1 MSNGNIHMWFPKT
14 LYVLDNLLIDQLL
27 KFEEEIKI
35 ILQATNIKRTGTLN
49 VDSTHQYDNSIHN
62 NPVFKDLVNTIYENS
77 KLYLKELGYNDN
89 FVNSLSIENMWA
101 NVSKS
106 EDFLFP
112 HVHPNSLLSGVFYV
126 KTGSNNTITFF
137 DDIYNMNVPPQYDN
151 SLNFNTCVYDC
162 TPGRMILFRS
172 NFLHG
177 TEKQIDGEKIVI
189 SFNIG

>member
-35 ILQATNIKRTGTLN
+35 ILQSTNIKRTGTLN
-49 VDSTHQYDNSIHN
+49 VDSTHQYDDSIHDN
-62 NPVFKDLVNTIYENS
+62 LVFKDLVSTIYENS
-77 KLYLKELGYNDN
+77 KLYLKELGYNEK

-106 EDFLFP
+106 GDFLFP
-112 HVHPNSLLSGVFYV
+112 HVHPNSLLSGVFYI

-137 DDIYNMNVPPQYDN
+137 DDIHNMNVPSHHDN
-151 SLNFNTCVYDC
+151 SLNFSTCDYDC
-162 TPGRMILFRS
+162 EPGRMILFRS

-177 TEKQIDGEKIVI
+177 TKKQSDGEKIVI